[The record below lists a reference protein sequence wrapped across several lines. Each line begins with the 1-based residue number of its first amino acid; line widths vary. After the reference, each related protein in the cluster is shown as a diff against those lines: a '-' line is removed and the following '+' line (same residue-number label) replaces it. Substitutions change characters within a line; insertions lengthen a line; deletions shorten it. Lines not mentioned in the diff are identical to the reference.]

1 MPQKIDRATI
11 HAAGFNYQGIARLKP
26 GVTIEQAN
34 ADVERLLPSL
44 TERFP
49 LPPGFTKKMFDDAR
63 FGSLVRPLD
72 VDVVGDIG
80 NMLWILL
87 GTVGLVLLVACANV
101 ANLFLVRAEARQQEL
116 AIRLALGAE
125 ARRVAW
131 QLMSESLLVALIG
144 GVLGIALAYGG
155 IQLLLYLQPA
165 QLPRLN
171 EITLDPIVLLFTLG
185 ISLVAGLLFG
195 AIPILKYARPHMASA
210 LKDSSRGSSE
220 GRERHR
226 ARNTLVVAQVA
237 LAAVLLVASG
247 LMVRTFIAIRDVP
260 PGFQQSREHPD
271 AAHLDSIGGRQRSGA
286 DGAHARTDRA
296 QARSDRRRRVGRR
309 DLRGHDGRQ
318 QQQRSDLGRGL
329 SAAGRRHP
337 AAAPPQVHRRR
348 LLRDDGQ
355 SGDRR
360 ARDRRGT
367 TSTPGRRSRSS
378 ARTSRASTG
387 ASPRKALGKRIR
399 RSTKSPWYEIVGV
412 VGNERQD
419 GATKPSP
426 TIVYWPMLNGDKTD
440 PQGHLRPALAG
451 LRRFARRAC
460 RSPGSSAKCNRRCGA
475 SIPTCRS
482 RACGRCSRS
491 TTSRWRRRSSCW

>member
-1 MPQKIDRATI
+1 
-11 HAAGFNYQGIARLKP
+11 
-26 GVTIEQAN
+26 
-34 ADVERLLPSL
+34 
-44 TERFP
+44 
-49 LPPGFTKKMFDDAR
+49 MFDDAR

-210 LKDSSRGSSE
+210 LKDSVARIERRPRASSRAQHA
-220 GRERHR
+220 GRRAGRAGRGAARRVGPDGPHVHR
-226 ARNTLVVAQVA
+226 DSRR
-237 LAAVLLVASG
+237 AAG
-247 LMVRTFIAIRDVP
+247 IP
-260 PGFQQSREHPD
+260 ESREHPD
-271 AAHLDSIGGRQRSGA
+271 AAHLDSHGGRQRPGA
-286 DGAHARTDRA
+286 GRAHARTDRA

-309 DLRGHDGRQ
+309 DLRVTMDGNNNNDPIWVEDFPQ
-318 QQQRSDLGRGL
+318 PD
-329 SAAGRRHP
+329 AGDP
-337 AAAPPQVHRRR
+337 AAAPPQVHRPT
-348 LLRDDGQ
+348 
-355 SGDRR
+355 
-360 ARDRRGT
+360 A
-367 TSTPGRRSRSS
+367 
-378 ARTSRASTG
+378 TSRRWA
-387 ASPRKALGKRIR
+387 IR
-399 RSTKSPWYEIVGV
+399 
-412 VGNERQD
+412 
-419 GATKPSP
+419 
-426 TIVYWPMLNGDKTD
+426 
-440 PQGHLRPALAG
+440 
-451 LRRFARRAC
+451 
-460 RSPGSSAKCNRRCGA
+460 
-475 SIPTCRS
+475 
-482 RACGRCSRS
+482 
-491 TTSRWRRRSSCW
+491 